1 MALPKT
7 PDVDGERGFL
17 MVALLIAMAVV
28 AIWMTAAL
36 PSWRQQ
42 AQREKEED
50 LIFRGEQYAMAIA
63 LFQNKNRGAMP
74 PDLDI
79 LVSQRFLRKK
89 WKDPVTGCDF
99 LPVGTGVVT
108 DPMNCPK
115 YAKVGT
121 TQPLAAPASPTNT
134 PQAGIRGVRSQS
146 QATSIKIYGQQ
157 QQHSQWPF
165 DANRIRL
172 EKQMGGIPNADGS
185 RPGGADGRGGP
196 TPSTAP
202 GRGGGAAGPGRGGDA
217 APAGRGGAAPAAPAR
232 PIGRGGLQ

>member
-1 MALPKT
+1 MAQPHT
-7 PDVDGERGFL
+7 ADVDGDRGFL

-63 LFQNKNRGAMP
+63 LYQNKNRGAFP
-74 PDLDI
+74 PDIDI

-99 LPVGTGVVT
+99 LPIGTGVVT
-108 DPMNCPK
+108 DSMNCPK
-115 YAKVGT
+115 YAKIGT
-121 TQPLAAPASPTNT
+121 TQPLAAPTTPTNT
-134 PQAGIRGVRSQS
+134 AQAGIRGVRSQS
-146 QATSIKIYGQQ
+146 PATSIKIYVQQ

-165 DANRIRL
+165 DAQVIRGT
-172 EKQMGGIPNADGS
+172 KQMGGIPTADGG
-185 RPGGADGRGGP
+185 RPGGAGGP
-196 TPSTAP
+196 GPGAAP
-202 GRGGGAAGPGRGGDA
+202 ARGGGAAGPGRGGFEP
-217 APAGRGGAAPAAPAR
+217 APGRGGGAPPPPPAR
-232 PIGRGGLQ
+232 PIGRGGN

>member
-1 MALPKT
+1 MGKT
-7 PDVDGERGFL
+7 PDVDGDRGFL

-42 AQREKEED
+42 AQREKEEE

-63 LFQNKNRGAMP
+63 LFQFKNNNVPP
-74 PDLDI
+74 PDIDI

-99 LPVGTGVVT
+99 LPQGPGVIT
-108 DPMNCPK
+108 SALNCPK

-121 TQPLAAPASPTNT
+121 TQAPAAPSTPTGQQKPGLT
-134 PQAGIRGVRSQS
+134 GVRSQS
-146 QATSIKIYGQQ
+146 PATSIKIYVSQQ
-157 QQHSQWPF
+157 MHSQWPF
-165 DANRIRL
+165 DAGRIRM
-172 EKQMGGIPNADGS
+172 EKGLVGAAAPPGGAGG
-185 RPGGADGRGGP
+185 RPGGAGGP
-196 TPSTAP
+196 TPTAP

-217 APAGRGGAAPAAPAR
+217 PAVPAR
-232 PIGRGGLQ
+232 PIGRGGN

>member
-7 PDVDGERGFL
+7 TDADADRGFL

-50 LIFRGEQYAMAIA
+50 LIFRGEQYAMAIV
-63 LFQNKNRGAMP
+63 LYQNKNRGASP
-74 PDLDI
+74 PDIDI

-99 LPVGTGVVT
+99 LPIGRGVVT
-108 DPMNCPK
+108 DANNCPK

-121 TQPLAAPASPTNT
+121 TQPLAAPTTPTGN
-134 PQAGIRGVRSQS
+134 QQVGIIGVRSQS
-146 QATSIKIYGQQ
+146 PATSIKIYATQ
-157 QQHSQWPF
+157 QQHSQWRF
-165 DANRIRL
+165 DAQTIRND
-172 EKQMGGIPNADGS
+172 KQMGGVPGLDGG
-185 RPGGADGRGGP
+185 RGGGDGRGGP
-196 TPSTAP
+196 TPASGAP
-202 GRGGGAAGPGRGGDA
+202 GRGGVGAPGRGGDA
-217 APAGRGGAAPAAPAR
+217 APAGRGGAPPPPPR
-232 PIGRGGLQ
+232 PIGRGGN